1 MCFNQI
7 KKSKMKIFKS
17 LFLTIA
23 LSTFGLMA
31 QDVPLEELPTATL
44 NSDFFLTLD
53 AESPVSNYY
62 YVDISH
68 LDFTSEADLI
78 KQCNYYLTANLITTV
93 ANFSEHYLVV
103 QIHTEYLADGSSLEQ
118 VQTYLNQLTKPL

>member
-1 MCFNQI
+1 
-7 KKSKMKIFKS
+7 MKIFKS

>member
-1 MCFNQI
+1 
-7 KKSKMKIFKS
+7 MKILKS
-17 LFLTIA
+17 LFLTMA
-23 LSTFGLMA
+23 FSTFGLMA

-68 LDFTSEADLI
+68 LDFANEADLI
-78 KQCNYYLTANLITTV
+78 KQCGYYLTANLITTV
-93 ANFSEHYLVV
+93 ANYSDHYLVV
-103 QIHTEYLADGSSLEQ
+103 QIHTEFLEDDASLEQ
-118 VQTYLNQLTKPL
+118 IQTYLNQLTKPL